1 MSMLTTRD
9 ALNKELFGES
19 DSSLQ
24 QFYKIAKGETIW
36 KLDEHAKSQ
45 IV

>member
-9 ALNKELFGES
+9 ALNEELFGQS

-24 QFYKIAKGETIW
+24 RFYKIAKGEAIW
-36 KLDEHAKSQ
+36 KLDEHAKSR